1 MCPWLVQ
8 RGDRSLERPSCNL
21 FPMGSNL
28 GPWDPDWGFFPKC
41 NTLTLMPKY
50 LKTQLRVQRIFPR
63 TAGHLHAL
71 AAQEIQTG
79 NPHSAE
85 IVASGTFPTGKSYTG
100 TFLHR
105 KTDHRKMYLPAIAT
119 PEFPYTGNSKPEKV
133 RLDIIFA
140 AFNRQSSH
148 LF

>member
-50 LKTQLRVQRIFPR
+50 LKTQLRAQRICPR

-71 AAQEIQTG
+71 AAQETFSTG
-79 NPHSAE
+79 NY
-85 IVASGTFPTGKSYTG
+85 YTRIL
-100 TFLHR
+100 LHR
-105 KTDHRKMYLPAIAT
+105 KTDNWKIYPPAIH
-119 PEFPYTGNSKPEKV
+119 SRKK
-133 RLDIIFA
+133 
-140 AFNRQSSH
+140 
-148 LF
+148 

>member
-50 LKTQLRVQRIFPR
+50 LKTQLRAQRICPR

-85 IVASGTFPTGKSYTG
+85 IVASGTFSTGNYYTRIL
-100 TFLHR
+100 LHR
-105 KTDHRKMYLPAIAT
+105 KTDNWKIYPPAIH
-119 PEFPYTGNSKPEKV
+119 SRKK
-133 RLDIIFA
+133 
-140 AFNRQSSH
+140 
-148 LF
+148 

>member
-50 LKTQLRVQRIFPR
+50 LKTQLRAQRICPR
-63 TAGHLHAL
+63 TAGHFGTAICMEELVLWYFELFYNYSIL
-71 AAQEIQTG
+71 AILLVT
-79 NPHSAE
+79 
-85 IVASGTFPTGKSYTG
+85 
-100 TFLHR
+100 
-105 KTDHRKMYLPAIAT
+105 KMTYDWT
-119 PEFPYTGNSKPEKV
+119 
-133 RLDIIFA
+133 A
-140 AFNRQSSH
+140 AFSNLSS
-148 LF
+148 